1 MIMKKLKADVII
13 IGGGIVGCT
22 TAYNLSQRGADVL
35 LIEKNGI
42 GSGATGRSGGGI
54 RQSARVSNEIPLAM
68 ESVALFPGL
77 SAELG
82 IDIEY
87 TQSGNFRLVE
97 MPDHLRPMQVDVA
110 RQQSHGLDVRWLGV
124 TDVLELAPGLRW
136 QNIMGASYCPDDG
149 HCDPFRM
156 VSGFFRKAKEF
167 GTKVL
172 LNSEVQSIEQ
182 TDDGKAV
189 VKTSTHSVQAEKVI
203 IAAGFGSQEL
213 CQKIGLDLPLQNVRY
228 ESMVTEPLP
237 PILSQMFGVASSDL
251 FFRQTQNG
259 GIHFGGGL
267 LEEEDEEDTKTTRDN
282 LNMAVAHISRLVKDL
297 GKTNLLR
304 TWGGLDPSTPD
315 GMPILDYLNEN
326 VLLATGF
333 CGHGLALGPIVG
345 RYLAEWISSGQ
356 LPEALEPFKRNRF
369 DGWLQTKWT
378 PSGAFAAVLA
388 TEDTQT
394 SGRGTVGSGIPFMTP
409 PEYDDSEDEGLHK
422 LLSVNPEMCTGCRM
436 CESACS
442 IEHEKMVRQT
452 GLRIQVAYPSDD
464 FFLPIMCIHC
474 EEIHCME
481 ACVYDALE
489 INDYGIVS
497 VVDENCTA
505 CMLCIP
511 ACPTGGITYVDS
523 KETVVKCN
531 LCGGNPACAKYCPT
545 QAITF
550 RPIDDEIREKMDTV
564 MSKHL
569 DSRIAK

>member
-1 MIMKKLKADVII
+1 MNKLEADVII
-13 IGGGIVGCT
+13 IGGGIIGCA
-22 TAYNLSQRGADVL
+22 TAYNLIKKGLDVL
-35 LIEKNGI
+35 LIERNGI

-77 SAELG
+77 SDELG

-87 TQSGNFRLVE
+87 TRSGNFRLVE
-97 MPDHLRPMQVDVA
+97 MPDHRRPMQVDIA
-110 RQQSHGLDVRWLGV
+110 RQQSHGLDVSWLGV

-136 QNIMGASYCPDDG
+136 QNILGASYCPEDG
-149 HCDPFRM
+149 HCDPLRM
-156 VSGFFRKAKEF
+156 VSGFYHKAKED
-167 GTKVL
+167 GLKVL
-172 LNSEVQSIEQ
+172 LNSDVQNIQQMDNGQAEVE
-182 TDDGKAV
+182 TN
-189 VKTSTHSVQAEKVI
+189 THSLKAAKIV

-213 CQKIGLDLPLQNVRY
+213 CRKIGLDLPLQNVRY
-228 ESMVTEPLP
+228 ESMITEPLP

-267 LEEEDEEDTKTTRDN
+267 IEEENEEDTRTTGDN
-282 LNMAVAHISRLVKDL
+282 LKMAVAHISRLVKDL
-297 GKTNLLR
+297 GKANLLR

-315 GMPILDYLNEN
+315 GMPILDFLNEN

-333 CGHGLALGPIVG
+333 CGHGLALGPMVG
-345 RYLAEWISSGQ
+345 RYLAEWLATDQ
-356 LPEALEPFKRNRF
+356 CPEALEPFKRNRF

-378 PSGAFAAVLA
+378 PSGAFAADLA
-388 TEDTQT
+388 TEATQT
-394 SGRGTVGSGIPFMTP
+394 SGTGTVGSGIAFMTP
-409 PEYDDSEDEGLHK
+409 PEYDDAESADQQK
-422 LLSVNPEMCTGCRM
+422 LLAVNPEMCTGCRM

-442 IEHEKMVRQT
+442 IEHEKIMRQT

-464 FFLPIMCIHC
+464 YFLPIMCIHC
-474 EEIHCME
+474 EDTHCME

-489 INDYGIVS
+489 INDYGIVT
-497 VVDENCTA
+497 VIEDNCIA

-511 ACPTGGITYVDS
+511 ACPTGGITFVDS

-531 LCGGNPACAKYCPT
+531 LCGGDPVCARYCPT

-550 RPIDDEIREKMDTV
+550 RAIDTNMREKMDDF
-564 MSKHL
+564 MSKNL
-569 DSRIAK
+569 DSRIDR